1 MNRCDNIR
9 LPPFQEGGYF
19 FRVASENRDPHM
31 TSSYQVSRIRDLI
44 ASFVFLSLFCAPAFA
59 DTKPAKKSKLE
70 VEFGIKVAQKGLWRE
85 AIYRWQKAVELDPD
99 NASARNNLAV
109 AYEQEG
115 DFELAEQEYKR
126 ALDIDPEN
134 VYIRQNYELF
144 REAYEKR
151 KRKQRKSTS

>member
-1 MNRCDNIR
+1 
-9 LPPFQEGGYF
+9 
-19 FRVASENRDPHM
+19 M
-31 TSSYQVSRIRDLI
+31 TSSNHASKLRCLV
-44 ASFVFLSLFCAPAFA
+44 ASFVLLSLFCAPAFA
-59 DTKPAKKSKLE
+59 DSKSGKKSKQE

-126 ALDIDPEN
+126 ALDIDSEN

>member
-1 MNRCDNIR
+1 M
-9 LPPFQEGGYF
+9 
-19 FRVASENRDPHM
+19 ASERQDPLM
-31 TSSYQVSRIRDLI
+31 TSLYQVSRLRGLV
-44 ASFVFLSLFCAPAFA
+44 APFVLSSLLCAPVFA
-59 DTKPAKKSKLE
+59 DSKQSKKSKQE

-85 AIYRWQKAVELDPD
+85 AIYRWQKAVELYPE

-126 ALDIDPEN
+126 ALDIDSEN